1 MRAFC
6 SRYTFHFNAL
16 RNYLRKLERRPKWQ
30 HIRFTYDILSFLWSV
45 QPLRVTPAY
54 TGKRPTP
61 RWVRPNPRDHPR
73 ACGEKRDWTF
83 LIFARRGSPPRM
95 RGKVHWRWEWLHC
108 PGITPAHAGKS
119 RRMKGG
125 WPVKRDHP
133 RACGEKLPLVTE
145 THWLPG
151 SPPRMRGKE
160 LFLNIKEC
168 GGGITPAHAGKRRP
182 HAVKVSPLQDHP
194 RVCGEKYIKN
204 FMGYSTLGSPPRMRG
219 KVACPASTAG
229 AVGITPA
236 YAGKRNFT
244 ATNHFHKK
252 DHPRVCGE
260 K

>member
-73 ACGEKRDWTF
+73 ACGEK
-83 LIFARRGSPPRM
+83 LVSVSGSSSVPGSPPRM
-95 RGKVHWRWEWLHC
+95 RGKERLDVFNLCAKR
-108 PGITPAHAGKS
+108 ITPAHAGKS
-119 RRMKGG
+119 SLAVGMAALS
-125 WPVKRDHP
+125 WDHP

-151 SPPRMRGKE
+151 SPPRMRGK
-160 LFLNIKEC
+160 
-168 GGGITPAHAGKRRP
+168 GKFARLMDAP
-182 HAVKVSPLQDHP
+182 
-194 RVCGEKYIKN
+194 
-204 FMGYSTLGSPPRMRG
+204 
-219 KVACPASTAG
+219 
-229 AVGITPA
+229 VGITPA
-236 YAGKRNFT
+236 YAGKR
-244 ATNHFHKK
+244 
-252 DHPRVCGE
+252 
-260 K
+260 

>member
-1 MRAFC
+1 M
-6 SRYTFHFNAL
+6 
-16 RNYLRKLERRPKWQ
+16 ERSTSK
-30 HIRFTYDILSFLWSV
+30 S
-45 QPLRVTPAY
+45 
-54 TGKRPTP
+54 
-61 RWVRPNPRDHPR
+61 HP
-73 ACGEKRDWTF
+73 CVYGEKTDTEVGP
-83 LIFARRGSPPRM
+83 AKPEGSPPRM
-95 RGKVHWRWEWLHC
+95 RGKERLDVFNLCAKR
-108 PGITPAHAGKS
+108 ITPAHAGKS